1 MVGRQQLEMCADL
14 IVEIGVTVPSAQQN
28 KHASKDG
35 KYGAEG
41 HILQAY
47 HPLPDFGGVF
57 PMCGVWL
64 VASEPA
70 GMCIREDRNIVTTDD
85 ARFLPHV
92 ILD

>member
-1 MVGRQQLEMCADL
+1 
-14 IVEIGVTVPSAQQN
+14 
-28 KHASKDG
+28 
-35 KYGAEG
+35 
-41 HILQAY
+41 
-47 HPLPDFGGVF
+47 PLPDFGGAF

-85 ARFLPHV
+85 ARFIPHV